1 MIISRTPYRVSLL
14 GGGTDYPEWYNT
26 HEGAVLGM
34 AINKY
39 CYITLRDLP
48 PYFGYHTKVVYSTL
62 ETVSDNSE
70 ISHPAVRAC
79 LEYFGIEDGLE
90 IHYQSDLPARKGMGT
105 SSSFV
110 VGLLKALN
118 FKYDFGLSASN
129 IVDIAMIIQRDKL
142 NETVGIQDTLWAA
155 YGGCRYYQLH
165 NNDYTQISVNL
176 NDVVKNLMLFDTG
189 NPRIAS
195 EVARKQVADFVNKK
209 GVLSGLTNLATFGL
223 NEPERIGEFIDLDWD
238 LKKRLHP
245 DVTSTEIDDIHIR
258 GLKAGAISGKLL
270 GAGAGGFMLFYVEP
284 EYQEEVK
291 NAVNLRYIP
300 FSWEPTGSRILRA
313 ERSRSN

>member
-39 CYITLRDLP
+39 CYISLRDLP

-118 FKYDFGLSASN
+118 FKYDLGMNTADL
-129 IVDIAMIIQRDKL
+129 VDVAMIIQRDKL
-142 NETVGIQDTLWAA
+142 KETVGIQDTLWAA
-155 YGGCRYYQLH
+155 YGGCCFYQLYK
-165 NNDYTQISVNL
+165 NDYTKFSVNL

-189 NPRIAS
+189 SPRIAS
-195 EVARKQVADFVNKK
+195 EVARKQVANFDKCEDE
-209 GVLSGLTNLATFGL
+209 LGLMATMATNGMDNTNL
-223 NEPERIGEFIDLDWD
+223 IGKLIGADWAM
-238 LKKRLHP
+238 KKRLHSNVSNP
-245 DVTSTEIDDIHIR
+245 EIDAIYTR
-258 GLKAGAISGKLL
+258 GLKVGATSGKLL
-270 GAGAGGFMLFYVEP
+270 GAGGGGFMLFYVEP

-313 ERSRSN
+313 ERPRSN